1 MKKEEQ
7 IRMLLHPEKYTDEQ
21 LDQML
26 DEVNIPVPEASRE
39 WMRFEKKRSGFP
51 ILKIAASIISVLML
65 SGIAYATIAH
75 FIETDEKPNTV
86 ITERKT
92 EIDKVEK
99 AYGMEVVPT
108 KNAPVEFNNVE
119 LQQIMKYVSDNYNIK
134 VEFKNNDARTIRFY
148 LQWEADNTLQEIIDK
163 INHFEKVRLTL
174 NEETITIE

>member
-21 LDQML
+21 LDQMF

-75 FIETDEKPNTV
+75 FIETDEKPKTV

-92 EIDKVEK
+92 EINKVEK
-99 AYGMEVVPT
+99 AYGMKVVPT

>member
-26 DEVNIPVPEASRE
+26 DEVNIPVPDANSE
-39 WMRFEKKRSGFP
+39 WMRYKKKRSGFP
-51 ILKIAASIISVLML
+51 ILKIAASIIGVLML

-75 FIETDEKPNTV
+75 FIEIGEKPNTV

-119 LQQIMKYVSDNYNIK
+119 LQQIMKYVSDNYNCSHHPLLSA
-134 VEFKNNDARTIRFY
+134 VGGR
-148 LQWEADNTLQEIIDK
+148 QHPSGDNRQDQPLRESAPDTQRR
-163 INHFEKVRLTL
+163 NHHHR
-174 NEETITIE
+174 ISQQ

>member
-26 DEVNIPVPEASRE
+26 DEVNIPVPEANRE
-39 WMRFEKKRSGFP
+39 WMRFKKMRSGSP
-51 ILKIAASIISVLML
+51 ILKIAASIIGVLML
-65 SGIAYATIAH
+65 SGISYATIAH
-75 FIETDEKPNTV
+75 FIVTDEKPKV
-86 ITERKT
+86 AITERKPDV
-92 EIDKVEK
+92 DKVEK
-99 AYGMEVVPT
+99 ASGMEVRPT
-108 KNAPVEFNNVE
+108 KKSPVEFNNVE

>member
-26 DEVNIPVPEASRE
+26 DEVNIPVPDANSE
-39 WMRFEKKRSGFP
+39 WMRFKKKRSGFP

-75 FIETDEKPNTV
+75 FIETDEKPKTA
-86 ITERKT
+86 ITESKPDF
-92 EIDKVEK
+92 DKVEK
-99 AYGMEVVPT
+99 TYNREMVPI
-108 KNAPVEFNNVE
+108 KNTPVEFNNVE

-148 LQWEADNTLQEIIDK
+148 LQWEANDTLQEIIDK
-163 INHFEKVRLTL
+163 INHFEKVHLTL
-174 NEETITIE
+174 NEETVTIE

>member
-51 ILKIAASIISVLML
+51 ILKIAASIIGVLML

-75 FIETDEKPNTV
+75 FIETDEKPKTV

-92 EIDKVEK
+92 EINKVEK

>member
-75 FIETDEKPNTV
+75 FIETDEKPKTV

-92 EIDKVEK
+92 EINKVEK

-134 VEFKNNDARTIRFY
+134 VEFKPSP
-148 LQWEADNTLQEIIDK
+148 
-163 INHFEKVRLTL
+163 
-174 NEETITIE
+174 